1 MLNKHIK
8 NAATYGE
15 LSLKIV
21 KILTENLETGRK
33 SLLQPRLFKKKKK
46 KRKLSSDTGRREE
59 SQFGRDPHSWQA
71 RGPFRG
77 GKGIPATFLAPQP

>member
-33 SLLQPRLFKKKKK
+33 SLLQPRLFKKKKEK
-46 KRKLSSDTGRREE
+46 KKAQL
-59 SQFGRDPHSWQA
+59 
-71 RGPFRG
+71 
-77 GKGIPATFLAPQP
+77 